1 MFIIAML
8 PSKAQ
13 YTFTKLWDKT
23 LGGNSSEY
31 GWNIAGAAGGAGALK
46 CFRNDE
52 GNILIGGSS
61 GSQLNGDKTQANW
74 NFGVDAWLVAMDVNT
89 GQKVWDRRYGGFE
102 QDAFE
107 DLVSINNKRHV
118 LLLSSDNHIH
128 IC

>member
-31 GWNIAGAAGGAGALK
+31 GWNIGGSAGGAGALK

-61 GSQLNGDKTQANW
+61 G
-74 NFGVDAWLVAMDVNT
+74 
-89 GQKVWDRRYGGFE
+89 
-102 QDAFE
+102 
-107 DLVSINNKRHV
+107 
-118 LLLSSDNHIH
+118 
-128 IC
+128 